1 VLAQVRDQLWA
12 EAVRLYRAKVA
23 WWLLNPEAI
32 QEAQAEQLARLTDDP
47 WEDLIS
53 NYIANKIDVT
63 VPKLLEVL
71 GIPRSWSTEAI

>member
-1 VLAQVRDQLWA
+1 LPKIAINSGRKQS
-12 EAVRLYRAKVA
+12 ELYRAKVA

-32 QEAQAEQLARLTDDP
+32 QKARAEQLARLTDDP

-53 NYIANKIDVT
+53 NYTANRIDAT